1 MIEIPKDFPWR
12 AGMLVKACDSG
23 KFGMTPA
30 WRITEIVQPPEKDE
44 DGDTVF
50 AIGANVVDVHDAY
63 LLVNIDAPDF
73 PDQPD
78 LTDPATVGALLGA
91 VREAWRSP
99 NAYVRRNGT
108 IRTDDNR
115 IVPAWEVCDLY
126 LDDEG
131 AKAIGASRRGGV
143 QCALLLS
150 EADALL
156 AAWNARPVKA

>member
-1 MIEIPKDFPWR
+1 MIPKDFPWR
-12 AGMLVKACDSG
+12 AGMQTTTGLRVFSTSGPYPLVIADDDQRSRPKVYALP
-23 KFGMTPA
+23 F
-30 WRITEIVQPPEKDE
+30 
-44 DGDTVF
+44 
-50 AIGANVVDVHDAY
+50 DAK
-63 LLVNIDAPDF
+63 
-73 PDQPD
+73 PD

-99 NAYVRRNGT
+99 HAYVRRNGT

-131 AKAIGASRRGGV
+131 ARAIGASRRGSV
-143 QCALLLS
+143 NCALLLS
-150 EADALL
+150 EFDALL